1 MQISLQDFEKI
12 HPITSFKFNESI
24 TYFYTPNV
32 RTKWRVDTLLSKEPV
47 TIEWLNKIRSSEILL
62 DVGAN
67 VGMYSIW
74 AAKFRNVN
82 VIALEPEAS
91 NYFVLNKNIMI
102 NKLNKL
108 IKSYCIGVSN
118 KDEFCELYL
127 QGNPIIGSSN
137 FSLGKPL
144 DYNLK
149 PYPTDHSQ
157 GSMSFKIDSLINN
170 K

>member
-47 TIEWLNKIRSSEILL
+47 TIEWLNKIRSNEILL

-74 AAKFRNVN
+74 AAKFRNAN

-91 NYFVLNKNIMI
+91 NYFVLVYQ
-102 NKLNKL
+102 
-108 IKSYCIGVSN
+108 IKMNFVSYICQEI
-118 KDEFCELYL
+118 L
-127 QGNPIIGSSN
+127 
-137 FSLGKPL
+137 
-144 DYNLK
+144 
-149 PYPTDHSQ
+149 
-157 GSMSFKIDSLINN
+157 
-170 K
+170 